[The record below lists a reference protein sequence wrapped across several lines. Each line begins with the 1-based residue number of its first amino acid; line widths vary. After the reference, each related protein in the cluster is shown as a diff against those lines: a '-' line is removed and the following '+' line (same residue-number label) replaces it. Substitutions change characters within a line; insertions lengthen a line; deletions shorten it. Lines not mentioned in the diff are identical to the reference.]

1 MANDDHHA
9 GALLNSYLLNDSRIH
24 DNATIKT
31 GLLGAIRS
39 LGARWVDGDEDDI
52 SLVMVPKLKSHGNSE
67 LSRLRPE

>member
-31 GLLGAIRS
+31 GLLGA
-39 LGARWVDGDEDDI
+39 RWLDGDEDDI
-52 SLVMVPKLKSHGNSE
+52 FGHGA
-67 LSRLRPE
+67 